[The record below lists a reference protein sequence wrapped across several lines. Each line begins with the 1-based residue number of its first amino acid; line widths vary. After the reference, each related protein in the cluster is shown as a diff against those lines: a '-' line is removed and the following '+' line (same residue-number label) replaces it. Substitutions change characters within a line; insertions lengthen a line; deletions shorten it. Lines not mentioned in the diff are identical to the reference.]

1 MALYLDSAEVEEVR
15 QAMALGFVAGIT
27 TNPILIART
36 GRPAQEVIAD
46 LCGLCPGEVFYQLT
60 ERTPEAMEAEA
71 RRFHALS
78 PEQVVLK
85 VPCDLRGLSLVTRI
99 SPEMPC
105 ALTAVFSAAQAY
117 LAGEAGAR
125 YVIPYVNRA
134 TKLCGDG
141 LALVSQ
147 MVEVLRR
154 TGRGTE
160 ILAASLKSPTEV
172 VAALTH
178 GAHHVTVPLAV
189 ILEMAE
195 HRLSTLAIEEF
206 ANVGL
211 AQRIE

>member
-1 MALYLDSAEVEEVR
+1 MALYLDSAEIEDVR

-27 TNPILIART
+27 TNPMLIART
-36 GRPAQEVIAD
+36 GRSAQEVIAD
-46 LCGLCPGEVFYQLT
+46 LCGLSPGAVFYQLT

-85 VPCDLRGLSLVTRI
+85 VPCDLQGLALVARI
-99 SPEMPC
+99 SSEITC
-105 ALTAVFSAAQAY
+105 ALTAVFSAAQAC

-125 YVIPYVNRA
+125 YVIPYVNRM
-134 TKLCGDG
+134 TKLSGDG
-141 LALVSQ
+141 LALLSR
-147 MVEVLRR
+147 MAEVLTR
-154 TGRGTE
+154 TGQGTE

-189 ILEMAE
+189 IREMAE
-195 HRLSTLAIEEF
+195 HLLSILAIEEF
-206 ANVGL
+206 AQVLSGHD
-211 AQRIE
+211 

>member
-1 MALYLDSAEVEEVR
+1 MALYLDSAEIEDVR

-27 TNPILIART
+27 TNPMLIART
-36 GRPAQEVIAD
+36 GRSAQEVIAD
-46 LCGLCPGEVFYQLT
+46 LCGLSPGAVFYQLT

-85 VPCDLRGLSLVTRI
+85 VPCDLQGLALVARI
-99 SPEMPC
+99 SSEIPC
-105 ALTAVFSAAQAY
+105 ALTAVFSAAQAC

-125 YVIPYVNRA
+125 YVIPYVNRM
-134 TKLCGDG
+134 TKLSGDG
-141 LALVSQ
+141 LALLSR
-147 MVEVLRR
+147 MAEVLTRA
-154 TGRGTE
+154 GQGTE

-189 ILEMAE
+189 IREMAE

-206 ANVGL
+206 AQVLSGHD
-211 AQRIE
+211 

>member
-1 MALYLDSAEVEEVR
+1 MALYLDSAEIEDAR

-27 TNPILIART
+27 TNPMLIART
-36 GRPAQEVIAD
+36 GRSAQEVIAD
-46 LCGLCPGEVFYQLT
+46 LCGLSPGAVFYQLT

-71 RRFHALS
+71 LRFHALS

-85 VPCDLRGLSLVTRI
+85 VPCDLQGLALVARI
-99 SPEMPC
+99 SSEIPC
-105 ALTAVFSAAQAY
+105 ALTAVFSAAQAC

-125 YVIPYVNRA
+125 YVIPYVNRV

-141 LALVSQ
+141 LALLSR
-147 MVEVLRR
+147 MAEVLTRA
-154 TGRGTE
+154 GQGTE

-172 VAALTH
+172 VAALIH

-189 ILEMAE
+189 IREMAE

-206 ANVGL
+206 AQVLSGHD
-211 AQRIE
+211 

>member
-1 MALYLDSAEVEEVR
+1 MALYLDSAEIEDVR

-27 TNPILIART
+27 TNPMLIART
-36 GRPAQEVIAD
+36 WRSAQEVIAD
-46 LCGLCPGEVFYQLT
+46 LCGLSPGAVFYQLT

-85 VPCDLRGLSLVTRI
+85 VPCDLQGLALVARI
-99 SPEMPC
+99 SSEIPC
-105 ALTAVFSAAQAY
+105 ALTAVFSAAQAC

-125 YVIPYVNRA
+125 YVIPYVNRM
-134 TKLCGDG
+134 TKLSGDG
-141 LALVSQ
+141 LALLSR
-147 MVEVLRR
+147 MAEVLTR
-154 TGRGTE
+154 TGQGTE

-189 ILEMAE
+189 IREMAE

-206 ANVGL
+206 AQVLSGHD
-211 AQRIE
+211 